1 MRHWPQSFK
10 CWDCR
15 QVLPHIAEV
24 VVVMCVCVWYKCGA
38 YMPLHAYRCQR
49 IVWGVSSHFVPCW
62 GRVYISDYFC
72 CCAAYSRL
80 VGTWTSWWFFCLCLP
95 SCGRDA
101 GLQICTITISFY
113 MGLNS
118 GHQAYYIAI
127 FLTCWAMS
135 PALFVYSWNKVSYS
149 LVWLEPAPAFKLLY
163 CSRLVPFCLAK
174 LNFHYFLSAL
184 WKKKYSTIYSPPFTW
199 GFDSARGQIQGLGYV
214 RPNTLPLNYYYLQ
227 SCWFLFWDRISLNA
241 LGWLWT
247 RYVIQVDP
255 EFVPPPSIFWII
267 GIIRVWPYLVVF
279 NFFLYLH

>member
-184 WKKKYSTIYSPPFTW
+184 WKKS
-199 GFDSARGQIQGLGYV
+199 IQQFIHLHLLGV
-214 RPNTLPLNYYYLQ
+214 LIVLGVK
-227 SCWFLFWDRISLNA
+227 SKA
-241 LGWLWT
+241 LGMWDQTLYHWT
-247 RYVIQVDP
+247 IIYNPVDFYF
-255 EFVPPPSIFWII
+255 ETES
-267 GIIRVWPYLVVF
+267 
-279 NFFLYLH
+279 H